1 MEDLSKLLTE
11 YYDEINLIPNDS
23 RETEQVY
30 ARSAMMVSM
39 RKYMTLMQIG
49 RIFDKNHATI
59 HHAVKN
65 HEINHDWSELYR
77 FYFST
82 ATQMLLDCPIENIR
96 SDNRLQAQ
104 FTRQKMR
111 IVELEY
117 EVQKLTLKCQEL
129 RDNCS
134 ILRKQNK
141 NFKELINAD

>member
-1 MEDLSKLLTE
+1 MEDLSKILKE
-11 YYDEINLIPNDS
+11 YYDEINLIPNNS

-82 ATQMLLDCPIENIR
+82 ATQMLLDCPIENIQ

-117 EVQKLTLKCQEL
+117 EVQKLTLRCQEL
-129 RDNCS
+129 SDNCS

-141 NFKELINAD
+141 NFKELINAN

>member
-1 MEDLSKLLTE
+1 MEDLSKILKE

-82 ATQMLLDCPIENIR
+82 ATQMLLDCPIENIQ

>member
-1 MEDLSKLLTE
+1 MEDLSKILKE
-11 YYDEINLIPNDS
+11 YYDEINLIPNNS

-65 HEINHDWSELYR
+65 HEINHNWSELYR

-82 ATQMLLDCPIENIR
+82 ATQMLLDCPIENIQ

-129 RDNCS
+129 NDNCS

>member
-1 MEDLSKLLTE
+1 MEDLSILLKD

-82 ATQMLLDCPIENIR
+82 ATQMLLDCPIENIQ

-141 NFKELINAD
+141 NFKQLINAD

>member
-1 MEDLSKLLTE
+1 MEDLSKILKE

-30 ARSAMMVSM
+30 AISAMMVSM

-82 ATQMLLDCPIENIR
+82 ATQMLLDCPIENIQ

-141 NFKELINAD
+141 NFKELINAN

>member
-1 MEDLSKLLTE
+1 MEDLSKILKE
-11 YYDEINLIPNDS
+11 YYDEINLIPNNT

-82 ATQMLLDCPIENIR
+82 ATQMLLDCPIENIQ

-117 EVQKLTLKCQEL
+117 EVQKLTLRCQEL
-129 RDNCS
+129 SDNCS

>member
-1 MEDLSKLLTE
+1 MEDLSKILKE

-82 ATQMLLDCPIENIR
+82 ATQMLLDCPIENIQ

-117 EVQKLTLKCQEL
+117 EVQKLTLRCQEL
-129 RDNCS
+129 NDNCS

>member
-1 MEDLSKLLTE
+1 MEDLSKILKE

-82 ATQMLLDCPIENIR
+82 ATQMLLDCPIENIQ

-141 NFKELINAD
+141 NFKELINAN

>member
-1 MEDLSKLLTE
+1 MEDLSKILKE
-11 YYDEINLIPNDS
+11 YYEEICLIPNNT

-82 ATQMLLDCPIENIR
+82 ATQMLLDCPIENIQ

-117 EVQKLTLKCQEL
+117 EVQKLTLRCQEL
-129 RDNCS
+129 SYNCS

>member
-1 MEDLSKLLTE
+1 MEDLSKVLTE

-134 ILRKQNK
+134 ILQKQNK
-141 NFKELINAD
+141 NFKQLINAD